1 MVEAGRTSTA
11 RQAREED
18 AVPPSQLR
26 AKPVAGPVVSAV
38 VPVLRIVPPPAP
50 ATARMLVL
58 ALWIERYHLT
68 KAEGAVLG
76 LAADGL
82 TLSQIAHVRRRAFNT
97 VRKQSE
103 TLREKT
109 FDDSLALAAN
119 RLLAEAEVLA

>member
-1 MVEAGRTSTA
+1 MGGAGRASTA
-11 RQAREED
+11 RHGREED

-26 AKPVAGPVVSAV
+26 AKPVAGPVMTSV
-38 VPVLRIVPPPAP
+38 VPVLRIVPAPAPPA
-50 ATARMLVL
+50 ARMLVL
-58 ALWIERYHLT
+58 ALWVERYRLT
-68 KAEGAVLG
+68 KAEGAVLL

-82 TLSQIAHVRRRAFNT
+82 TLLQIAHVRRRAFNT